1 MNEMPKKRG
10 RPKGSTSFTR
20 IRLGDLLAS
29 FGPDAA
35 IVVSKKWMD
44 EVGLTVAPA
53 PVKTIPAALVADE
66 PEEKIEFSVNTFE

>member
-1 MNEMPKKRG
+1 MNEIAKKRG

-20 IRLGDLLAS
+20 IRLGDLLDS

-53 PVKTIPAALVADE
+53 PVKPIPAAVVADE